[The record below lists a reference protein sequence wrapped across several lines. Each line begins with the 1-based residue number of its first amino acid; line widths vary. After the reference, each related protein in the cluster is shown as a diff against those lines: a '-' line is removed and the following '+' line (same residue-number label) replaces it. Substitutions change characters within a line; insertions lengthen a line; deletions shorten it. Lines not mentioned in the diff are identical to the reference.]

1 MIDIKDT
8 IALSDNNEYVVVSKA
23 NYNDKVYYYLIDKN
37 DSGNIIFCYQDNNEL
52 VELTDKDLIVKL
64 LPLFLEASKN
74 ELKDIIKTS
83 E

>member
-8 IALSDNNEYVVVSKA
+8 IALSDNNEYVVVSKT

-37 DSGNIIFCYQDNNEL
+37 DSGNIMFCYQDNNQM
-52 VELTDKDLIVKL
+52 VELIDKDLIVKL
-64 LPLFLEASKN
+64 LPLFLKEAKD

>member
-8 IALSDNNEYVVVSKA
+8 ITLSDKNEYVVVSKI

-37 DSGNIIFCYQDNNEL
+37 DSGNIMFCYQDNNQM

-74 ELKDIIKTS
+74 ELKDIIEAS
-83 E
+83 H

>member
-8 IALSDNNEYVVVSKA
+8 ITLSDKNEYVVVSKI
-23 NYNDKVYYYLIDKN
+23 NYNDRVYYYLIDKN
-37 DSGNIIFCYQDNNEL
+37 DSGNIMFCYQDNNQM

-74 ELKDIIKTS
+74 ELKDIIEAS
-83 E
+83 H

>member
-8 IALSDNNEYVVVSKA
+8 ITLSDKNEYVVVSKA
-23 NYNDKVYYYLIDKN
+23 NYNDNVYYYLIDKN
-37 DSGNIIFCYQDNNEL
+37 DSGNIMFCYQDNNEL

-74 ELKDIIKTS
+74 ELKDIIEAS
-83 E
+83 H

>member
-8 IALSDNNEYVVVSKA
+8 IALSDKNEYVVVSKA
-23 NYNDKVYYYLIDKN
+23 NYNDEVYYYLIDKN
-37 DSGNIIFCYQDNNEL
+37 DSRNIMFCYQDNNQM

-74 ELKDIIKTS
+74 ELKDIIEAS
-83 E
+83 H

>member
-8 IALSDNNEYVVVSKA
+8 ITLSDKNEYVVVSKI

-37 DSGNIIFCYQDNNEL
+37 DSGNLMFCYQDNNQM

-74 ELKDIIKTS
+74 ELKDIIEAS
-83 E
+83 H

>member
-23 NYNDKVYYYLIDKN
+23 NYNDEVYYYLIDKN
-37 DSGNIIFCYQDNNEL
+37 DSGNIMFCYQDNNQM

-74 ELKDIIKTS
+74 ELKDIIEAS
-83 E
+83 H

>member
-37 DSGNIIFCYQDNNEL
+37 DSGNIMFCYQDDNQL

-64 LPLFLEASKN
+64 LPLFLKEAKD

>member
-37 DSGNIIFCYQDNNEL
+37 NSGNIMFCYQDDNQM

-64 LPLFLEASKN
+64 LPLFLKEAKD

>member
-37 DSGNIIFCYQDNNEL
+37 DSGNIMFCYQDNNQL

>member
-23 NYNDKVYYYLIDKN
+23 NYNDEVYYYLIDKN
-37 DSGNIIFCYQDNNEL
+37 DSGNIMFCYQDNNQM

-64 LPLFLEASKN
+64 LPLFLKESKD
-74 ELKDIIKTS
+74 ELKNIIKTS

>member
-23 NYNDKVYYYLIDKN
+23 NYNDNVYYYLIDKN
-37 DSGNIIFCYQDNNEL
+37 DSGNIMFCYQDNNQM
-52 VELTDKDLIVKL
+52 VELIDKDLIVKL
-64 LPLFLEASKN
+64 LPLFLKETKD

-83 E
+83 

>member
-37 DSGNIIFCYQDNNEL
+37 DSGNIMFCYQDNNEL

-64 LPLFLEASKN
+64 LPLFLKEAKD

>member
-8 IALSDNNEYVVVSKA
+8 IALSDKNEYVVVSKA

-37 DSGNIIFCYQDNNEL
+37 DSRNIMFCYQDNNQMI
-52 VELTDKDLIVKL
+52 ELTDKDLIFKL

-74 ELKDIIKTS
+74 ELKDIIEAS
-83 E
+83 H

>member
-8 IALSDNNEYVVVSKA
+8 IALSDKNEYIVVSKA

-37 DSGNIIFCYQDNNEL
+37 DSGNIMFCYQDNNQM

-74 ELKDIIKTS
+74 ELKDIIEAS
-83 E
+83 H

>member
-1 MIDIKDT
+1 MIEIKDT

-37 DSGNIIFCYQDNNEL
+37 DSGNIMFCYQDNNQM

-74 ELKDIIKTS
+74 ELKDIIEAS
-83 E
+83 H